1 MCATSSTTQSWS
13 WPPDAPPPSEQGGE
27 DKPGR
32 VDPDTLPKNVP
43 EHSTELVIIARFR
56 AREGNEEAVAA
67 ALRAQVPKSRN
78 EPGCL
83 EMGAYA
89 STRDPRLF
97 FIHSQWRDEAAF
109 DAHAQLPNT
118 LQFVEQMERLIDHP
132 FDVSRTRAIA

>member
-1 MCATSSTTQSWS
+1 MCATSSTTRSWS
-13 WPPDAPPPSEQGGE
+13 WPPDAPPPSDQGGE

-56 AREGNEEAVAA
+56 AR
-67 ALRAQVPKSRN
+67 N

-97 FIHSQWRDEAAF
+97 FIHSQWRDEEAF

>member
-1 MCATSSTTQSWS
+1 MPAFGRAKETRRRS
-13 WPPDAPPPSEQGGE
+13 PP
-27 DKPGR
+27 R
-32 VDPDTLPKNVP
+32 Y
-43 EHSTELVIIARFR
+43 
-56 AREGNEEAVAA
+56 
-67 ALRAQVPKSRN
+67 AQVPKARN

-83 EMGAYA
+83 EMGAHA